1 MELRLSACFPVLL
14 GLFLTAC
21 GHGPLEKTLAGLGGA
36 DALQEMSALSIEA
49 AGTRWEIDEL
59 YSPGAT
65 DERGIPFTMQLRY
78 DLAGDKLRLDYTR
91 ERPAVGEQQMS
102 QIIAGELGVIE
113 GQDARFG
120 PPTTIAMTSDRWVA
134 ARREQRLL
142 NSHLILRQVLADPS
156 VITENGEQ
164 LLEGSEHHVLV
175 MDEEVAPITLYVN
188 ASTGQI
194 AKATTFENDYLRR
207 DVVIEV
213 VYEDWAPAEG
223 GLSFPSRVLLT
234 LDGERIHEEVR
245 SSIEVNQALDPA
257 LFEFAT
263 DSPPEFDPELAD
275 WGATNH
281 QMYRMMA
288 AMGYPLAGQQTSIE
302 VEEIAPRV
310 HYVRGSSHHS
320 LVIEQE
326 AGIVVAEAP
335 LHELRSEA
343 VIDWIKA
350 TFPNKPMTHVIAT
363 HHHTD
368 HSAGIRTY
376 IAEGATVVVH
386 EAAMEFFEDVFQAP
400 STVLPDRLA
409 LSPATAEIETVPVDG
424 SFTVPDAALPV
435 ECRSGG
441 IPTRERPCRGHG
453 DDPCGKRR
461 GGLRQRYLQPRS
473 RGHRCWCWRS
483 ACERWHRRERS

>member
-120 PPTTIAMTSDRWVA
+120 PPTTIAMTSDRWAA

-142 NSHLILRQVLADPS
+142 NPHLILRQVLADPS

-175 MDEEVAPITLYVN
+175 MDEEVTPITLYVN

-234 LDGERIHEEVR
+234 FDGEKIHEEVR

-263 DSPPEFDPELAD
+263 DSARPS
-275 WGATNH
+275 
-281 QMYRMMA
+281 
-288 AMGYPLAGQQTSIE
+288 SIQ
-302 VEEIAPRV
+302 
-310 HYVRGSSHHS
+310 S
-320 LVIEQE
+320 
-326 AGIVVAEAP
+326 
-335 LHELRSEA
+335 
-343 VIDWIKA
+343 
-350 TFPNKPMTHVIAT
+350 
-363 HHHTD
+363 
-368 HSAGIRTY
+368 
-376 IAEGATVVVH
+376 
-386 EAAMEFFEDVFQAP
+386 
-400 STVLPDRLA
+400 
-409 LSPATAEIETVPVDG
+409 
-424 SFTVPDAALPV
+424 
-435 ECRSGG
+435 
-441 IPTRERPCRGHG
+441 
-453 DDPCGKRR
+453 
-461 GGLRQRYLQPRS
+461 
-473 RGHRCWCWRS
+473 
-483 ACERWHRRERS
+483 